1 MRLDS
6 IPAKC
11 AEISWQPIEGEV
23 VLIDRDE
30 GELIRL
36 NELGAEIWQATD
48 GQRTVEEI
56 IDHVYNTFEVKR
68 RRAQKDV
75 IRFLKQLYRRE
86 LINELNGVHRS

>member
-36 NELGAEIWQATD
+36 NELGAEIWRATD

-56 IDHVYNTFEVKR
+56 VDHICTTFEVKR

-86 LINELNGVHRS
+86 FIKELNGVHRL